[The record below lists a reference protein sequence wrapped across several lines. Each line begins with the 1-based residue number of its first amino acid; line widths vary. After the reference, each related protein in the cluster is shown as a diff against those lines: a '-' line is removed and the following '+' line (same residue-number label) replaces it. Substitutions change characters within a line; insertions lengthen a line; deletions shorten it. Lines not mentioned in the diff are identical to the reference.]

1 MNQKRIMQT
10 LLSPHVSEKSSILA
24 DRDGQ
29 VVFKVLP
36 NATKNEIKT
45 AVEQLFDVEVDSVQV
60 VNVRGKVKRFG
71 KTPGKRKNWKK
82 AYVQLKEGH
91 DIDFVGGE
99 G

>member
-1 MNQKRIMQT
+1 MFLRRVQFWQT
-10 LLSPHVSEKSSILA
+10 GTDRLFSKSCLTPPRMKS
-24 DRDGQ
+24 
-29 VVFKVLP
+29 
-36 NATKNEIKT
+36 KT

>member
-1 MNQKRIMQT
+1 MNQERIMQT
-10 LLSPHVSEKSSILA
+10 VLSPHVSEKSSILA